1 MQTLIRVATL
11 ILNGV
16 TRGVAIAYAV
26 FTGIVKERMDYF
38 TASQG

>member
-1 MQTLIRVATL
+1 MQTLMRVATL
-11 ILNGV
+11 ILNGI

-26 FTGIVKERMDYF
+26 VPGIVKERIDYF

>member
-26 FTGIVKERMDYF
+26 VKGIVKEGMDYF
-38 TASQG
+38 MAIQG